1 MLGFIKNVLFTAITV
16 FSCNALKCVSMN
28 NQEYRIRPAVIN
40 INSNE
45 PLSYPSSI
53 LVNKCS
59 DSWNDINNPYARLC
73 IPNVA
78 KNMNIKLFNL
88 MSRTNETRHTSW
100 HETCVCKCRLHANVF
115 NNKECWNN
123 DNCRCECKE

>member
-1 MLGFIKNVLFTAITV
+1 MFFLQQYV
-16 FSCNALKCVSMN
+16 FSCNALMHFVSMN
-28 NQEYRIRPAVIN
+28 NQEYSIRPAVIN

-59 DSWNDINNPYARLC
+59 GSWNDINNPCARLC

-88 MSRTNETRHTSW
+88 MSRTNETRHIS
-100 HETCVCKCRLHANVF
+100 
-115 NNKECWNN
+115 
-123 DNCRCECKE
+123 